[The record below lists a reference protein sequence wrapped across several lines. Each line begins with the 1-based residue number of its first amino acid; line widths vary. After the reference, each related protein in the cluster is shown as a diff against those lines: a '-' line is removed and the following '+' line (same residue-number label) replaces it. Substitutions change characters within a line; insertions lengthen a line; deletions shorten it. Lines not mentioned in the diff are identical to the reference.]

1 MKKKIWTDDI
11 SKYTD
16 WGGDSSTSNLPVSGE
31 KVQKF
36 IKDSLE
42 EKFGTIY
49 FDENDSQYLV
59 FADDINKDLYLNDR
73 ETYASLLLGSFDAP
87 APYTAEI
94 TNLTPSKTIL
104 KGQTGTTFSYNCRIL
119 SRDGNPTGEEMR
131 ITYIFSN
138 GSVKQTVNRIYTAE
152 EGLTGISFLVDDY
165 ISTGINTVV
174 ITVTGRTSNATTTAA
189 VTFTV
194 VDLQLTSTF
203 DFSKPISADS
213 LQIDVPYTISGTG
226 LKYIEWFVDGTSI
239 GSVDAINDINVT
251 RVKNIVLPSDITT
264 GKHNLQFRA
273 YIIVDGINNYSNT
286 LYYDFV
292 VADNN
297 TAAILLGIVLPPSIN
312 SGAPSL
318 VPTFTAKQ
326 YQTSPYQL
334 ATYNGN
340 RTLSVSVYDNNVE
353 IQNINT
359 DPETIYNM
367 SYTPTTVGE
376 HILSFNATNVT
387 AATIN
392 VNVET
397 SDVDISEATDNL
409 VLKLSAK
416 GRNNNETNPA
426 TWTYGNITTTFSTG
440 FVFNAQSGWV
450 DNALIIPS
458 GQSITINIAPFS
470 STTPFSGTSIGRG
483 RTVEIDFETSNVSN
497 ENASII
503 SLRGDN
509 NTEFNITS
517 ASATLT
523 TSQGAQVSTR
533 FRPGD
538 RQHISF
544 IVNQTLHNDALL
556 LTMVNNGILERADKF
571 TTTDSVNMSGLLT
584 IGGSGCTVKI
594 HSIRIYDRN
603 ITVDEAFCNYAV
615 DNDNL
620 LDVANRN
627 DIYVGGTIDP
637 SKVNRNIPVMLITGN
652 IDFLL
657 NINSK
662 EDKGKYNPTPVD
674 IEYHNLQDP
683 TKDFT
688 LTDADIRLQG
698 TSSISYPRKNF
709 RIYSKKKTDRTTSPV
724 MTDADGNVISGGLYS
739 FKDGAQPVTCWC
751 LKADYAESS
760 GSHNT
765 GVARLWN
772 KVMSEASIDDA
783 QAGESGLLLKT
794 EAQTA
799 AAADGYEYD
808 VRTTIDG
815 FPIVLFQRNDENSSW
830 TCFGQYNFN
839 NDKSTEGV
847 FGFTYSSDRF
857 DNENVQ
863 CFEFLDSD
871 QPLALFTEI
880 DTFDTDW
887 SNAWESRY
895 PDTSTPNLAP
905 LKALATWINSCSDD
919 QAEWDANWKNHF
931 DPYKLVAYYIYLLRF
946 GAVDQTVKNA
956 MFMTEDGVHWFF
968 INYDNDT
975 ILGIDNASHLFDT
988 WDYDLT
994 TQTPTGGYYYA
1005 GKNKSVLWK
1014 RFEGCEEAMRIVK
1027 IVDEA
1032 LYNKGLTY
1040 SNIINM
1046 FDTEQSSKWCE
1057 RIYNEN
1063 GRYKYI
1069 LPSYSGSNVLYML
1082 QGSRQSHRHWWL
1094 QHRLEKYDNL
1104 WGTGTYKGRDIQLR
1118 TDGQSQFSATDT
1130 YTFTPDTS
1138 SYYGYSVASTMKE
1151 HEWRTAG
1158 TSYTSTPLGSNV
1170 GVGNFIY
1177 IHNANNIRILNLSG
1191 MIDGLAVVDLKK
1203 AINEASGESRIRQL
1217 ILGNGTDTNL
1227 LLTDISNLA
1236 TQKQLEYLDIRGYQG
1251 ISNITGLSSLINLHT
1266 FLAANSGLTSFAPA
1280 AGVTLTSVSLPS
1292 TIQAITLNGA
1302 DVSSL
1307 SYTPNSTLSTV
1318 ELRNVRGSWDITSF
1332 INNWITALNSSNKL
1346 DTATLTLTGID
1357 WVNTNVTN
1365 LCKLATIGNLTLT
1378 GKVTYSSITTEEYN
1392 QIVAAFGT
1400 GVFDENAAFRIVVTT
1415 VSAILNGSLS
1425 IFEGESVNYTV
1436 IVVPSNGVPQ
1446 TDWAFSIY
1454 GKAPMVDEDENTY
1467 YVDGNVTLYSDGRL
1481 VSTEDG
1487 SSTHTV
1493 AIRAA
1498 KMYQGQAMQ
1507 VSGNVTVTKRTY
1519 PTGITITIPSGA
1531 QTDFTNTTTSESVIY
1546 NYAITG
1552 TYNTAPT
1559 LTATL
1564 NGLDDLAGSSIVVTP
1579 TSTSGGT
1586 ITLTVGPVTSGTN
1599 IVAPIV
1605 LTGSFTTGHTSL
1617 TAQTASNIQVFV
1629 DEVILSV
1636 VTNSVAM
1643 EAIATFAAQQGIT
1656 LQSNNQL
1663 YASEAKKFTTLNA
1676 CFTNNTNLQT
1686 FDELQYFTNL
1696 GDSGLYNT
1704 FYGCTNLT
1712 SVVLPPNVT
1721 RFYQTFYN
1729 CSSLISI
1736 SIPESVTYMEYAFKN
1751 CSALTNVVFEGD
1763 LDDQNN
1769 HKFARAAYCFGY
1781 CPQIEVIEFPARMF
1795 YGSSYPSSYG
1805 GGTVLSSCNGL
1816 KKVIIHGT
1824 DLYIPSQ
1831 FCNNCTNLNRVDL
1844 YCKNL
1849 RNNGDP
1855 FLNCT
1860 KLNKIYLKYPDEYFK
1875 SSFYGRGY
1883 HIFSSLSSTQVN
1895 PDLPN
1900 GRPGLGALY
1909 DLETGD
1915 LITSCTISK
1924 NNEWLLYKTYMPN
1937 VTIQGNTISQG
1948 VFSFSGIEQI
1958 TFTDTTSNINISD
1971 SSFRNVRYLTSI
1983 IPSITNKISS
1993 VGESAFLDS
2002 TASAL
2007 SGEFIGTNTTVQNYS
2022 FMQSQFS
2029 SIKLIGTIAGINSY
2043 QLFYNCGATTIDL
2056 SESNAT
2062 FLGADAMAQCTNLEI
2077 VKLPSTF
2084 TDMRYASI
2092 YQCPALNE
2100 IYCYA
2105 TTAPTW
2111 QVDSVNPVTTNTGGT
2126 IYVPQNATGYDAAD
2140 TVWKNLVDNLNWTI
2154 SYTL

>member
-59 FADDINKDLYLNDR
+59 FADDINRDLYLNDR

-203 DFSKPISADS
+203 DFSKPISTDS

-264 GKHNLQFRA
+264 GKHNLQFRS
-273 YIIVDGINNYSNT
+273 YIVVDGINNYSNT

-297 TAAILLGIVLPPSIN
+297 VTAILLGIVLPPSTN

-326 YQTSPYQL
+326 YQTNPYQL

-359 DPETIYNM
+359 DPETLYNM

-376 HILSFNATNVT
+376 HILSFNATDVT

-450 DNALIIPS
+450 DDTLIIPS

-483 RTVEIDFETSNVSN
+483 RTVEIDFETANVSD
-497 ENASII
+497 ENASIV

-615 DNDNL
+615 DSNNL
-620 LDVANRN
+620 LDIANRN
-627 DIYVGGTIDP
+627 DIYVGGMIDP

-662 EDKGKYNPTPVD
+662 ENKGKYNPTPVD

-724 MTDADGNVISGGLYS
+724 MTDADGNVIKDGLYS

-772 KVMSEASIDDA
+772 KVMSEASIKDDE
-783 QAGESGLLLKT
+783 AGKSGLLLKT

-808 VRTTIDG
+808 VRTTVDG

-847 FGFTYSSDRF
+847 FGFTYNSDRF

-905 LKALATWINSCSDD
+905 LKALATWINSCSDN

-994 TQTPTGGYYYA
+994 TQTPGGGYYYA

-1118 TDGQSQFSATDT
+1118 TDGQYQFSATDT

-1203 AINEASGESRIRQL
+1203 AINEASGESRIKQL
-1217 ILGNGTDTNL
+1217 ILGDGTNTNS
-1227 LLTDISNLA
+1227 LLTDISSLA

-1251 ISNITGLSSLINLHT
+1251 ISNVTGLSSLINLHT

-1280 AGVTLTSVSLPS
+1280 AGAILTNVSLPS

-1318 ELRNVRGSWDITSF
+1318 ELRNVRGSWDIPSF

-1392 QIVAAFGT
+1392 QIIAAFGT
-1400 GVFDENAAFRIVVTT
+1400 GVFDEKAAFRIVVTT
-1415 VSAILNGSLS
+1415 MSAILNGSLS

-1436 IVVPSNGVPQ
+1436 VVVPSNGVPQ

-1454 GKAPMVDEDENTY
+1454 GKTPMVDEDDNTY

-1493 AIRAA
+1493 VIRAA
-1498 KMYQGQAMQ
+1498 KMYQGQAIQ
-1507 VSGNVTVTKRTY
+1507 ASGNITVTKRTY
-1519 PTGITITIPSGA
+1519 PTGLTITIPTGS
-1531 QTDFTNTTTSESVIY
+1531 QTEFTNATASESATY
-1546 NYAITG
+1546 NYALTG
-1552 TYNTAPT
+1552 TYNTAPV

-1564 NGLDDLAGSSIVVTP
+1564 NGLDDLAGSSIVITP

-1599 IVAPIV
+1599 ITAPIV

-1617 TAQTASNIQVFV
+1617 TAQTASNIQIYV
-1629 DEVILSV
+1629 DEIILSV
-1636 VTNSVAM
+1636 VTNPVAM
-1643 EAIATFAAQQGIT
+1643 EAIATFAADSRIT

-1663 YASEAKKFTTLNA
+1663 YASEAKKFTTLSY
-1676 CFTNNTNLQT
+1676 CFERNTYLQT

-1696 GDSGLYNT
+1696 SSSGLDAT
-1704 FYGCTNLT
+1704 FRGCTNLT
-1712 SVVLPPNVT
+1712 SVVLPQNAKSLS
-1721 RFYQTFYN
+1721 QTFAD
-1729 CSSLISI
+1729 CRSLTSI
-1736 SIPESVTYMEYAFKN
+1736 RIPYSVRSMQNTFNN

-1763 LDDQNN
+1763 LENQNDN
-1769 HKFARAAYCFGY
+1769 MFTMANDVFYRCSNL
-1781 CPQIEVIEFPARMF
+1781 EVVELPARMF
-1795 YGSSYPSSYG
+1795 YYDSIPTGYRGSG
-1805 GGTVLSSCNGL
+1805 IFNNCVKL
-1816 KKVIIHGT
+1816 KKIIIHGESVY
-1824 DLYIPSQ
+1824 LAGS
-1831 FCNNCTNLNRVDL
+1831 FVNSCNSLKRVDF
-1844 YCKNL
+1844 YCKRIRLGEYAFNEC
-1849 RNNGDP
+1849 
-1855 FLNCT
+1855 FY
-1860 KLNKIYLKYPDEYFK
+1860 LNKMYLKHPDNFIKSINLITNSYSLFTSLFK
-1875 SSFYGRGY
+1875 N
-1883 HIFSSLSSTQVN
+1883 QEN
-1895 PDLPN
+1895 EDLPDD
-1900 GRPGLGALY
+1900 RLGLGAFY
-1909 DLETGD
+1909 DLESGE
-1915 LITSCTISK
+1915 LITSCTITSSGRYA
-1924 NNEWLLYKTYMPN
+1924 LYKTYMPN
-1937 VTIQGNTISQG
+1937 VTIEGNTIPEGAFSSSG
-1948 VFSFSGIEQI
+1948 VERI
-1958 TFTDTTSNINISD
+1958 TFADDVSDIRINSSAFSNTKYI
-1971 SSFRNVRYLTSI
+1971 TSI
-1983 IPSITNKISS
+1983 TPSINNNVSYIGSMSLYQATSP
-1993 VGESAFLDS
+1993 
-2002 TASAL
+2002 AL
-2007 SGEFIGTNTTVQNYS
+2007 STEFYDTDVTVEANS
-2022 FMQSQFS
+2022 FNNPNFS
-2029 SIKLIGTIAGINSY
+2029 SIKLAGQITGILNNNVFS
-2043 QLFYNCGATTIDL
+2043 GGSETVIDL
-2056 SESNAT
+2056 SESTITSLLSSVINNIT
-2062 FLGADAMAQCTNLEI
+2062 GLKT
-2077 VKLPSTF
+2077 VKFPSTLKQL
-2084 TDMRYASI
+2084 DAIAI
-2092 YQCPALNE
+2092 YKCNSLSN

-2105 TTAPTW
+2105 TTAPSWTA
-2111 QVDSVNPVTTNTGGT
+2111 SESVTTRTGGT

-2140 TVWKNLVDNLNWTI
+2140 TQWKKLVDKLNWTI